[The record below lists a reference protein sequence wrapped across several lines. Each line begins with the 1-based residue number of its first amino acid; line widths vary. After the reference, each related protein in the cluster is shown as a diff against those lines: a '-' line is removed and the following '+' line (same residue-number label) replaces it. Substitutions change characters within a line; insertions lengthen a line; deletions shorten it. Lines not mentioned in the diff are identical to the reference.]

1 MGSIVLPDFFLK
13 GGDWQA
19 RYLPPGSAARVGNV
33 PVLAM
38 GRDVSLSLPAAPSP
52 QVGFFPLAPAALCSW
67 RAQASPTNLNHIG
80 VCKYFPSA
88 MPAMYSVYF

>member
-1 MGSIVLPDFFLK
+1 MGSIVLPDFFSEGWGLASSLPASWLCSQ
-13 GGDWQA
+13 GGKCPW
-19 RYLPPGSAARVGNV
+19 
-33 PVLAM
+33 LAM
-38 GRDVSLSLPAAPSP
+38 GRDISLSLPAAPLP
-52 QVGFFPLAPAALCSW
+52 QVSFFLLAPAALCSW